1 MEILYVENRHS
12 GVGFKGKINNLGDIK
27 VSSPEEKKRKIR
39 KGIVMKV
46 RKE

>member
-27 VSSPEEKKRKIR
+27 VSSPEEKKGKSGRALL
-39 KGIVMKV
+39 
-46 RKE
+46 